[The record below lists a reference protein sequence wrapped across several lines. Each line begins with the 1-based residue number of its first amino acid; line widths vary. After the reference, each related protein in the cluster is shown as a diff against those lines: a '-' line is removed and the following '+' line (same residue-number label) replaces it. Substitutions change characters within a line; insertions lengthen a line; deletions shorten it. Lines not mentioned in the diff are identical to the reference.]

1 MIDTIRASMQIQID
15 WIDWQGCG
23 WKSKK
28 QKNADYKYK
37 TVKLKNGASVRL
49 EYYFTHCLV
58 LYFSAASVQKG
69 DNAIPY
75 NFERW
80 QETESQIKEILVDEL
95 YLDVD
100 LSNFK
105 VCRLDLNKD
114 FSFSTAQQA
123 DDFLRFTG
131 KILPARSEQ
140 RRDYKSGIRSQ
151 SKKGKGFRV
160 YRKDV
165 ECGKSNGKLPPTV
178 RFEFQLSKY
187 KISAMFGK
195 RKLTLHDV
203 LKNQLLMKRTWN
215 KLISEY
221 SLNLKI
227 CNDAELEKIAT
238 KHLTKSEIAILK
250 EMNNNPSFNDK
261 NRRAKE
267 LALIRK
273 LRAIGICPY
282 SYNGKIEF
290 KEETL
295 ETIRR
300 NGQCVIM
307 NYTLTFVLPTKRYY
321 QTKWYLDSS

>member
-1 MIDTIRASMQIQID
+1 MMKTTAAFQSRSASAQ
-15 WIDWQGCG
+15 
-23 WKSKK
+23 
-28 QKNADYKYK
+28 N
-37 TVKLKNGASVRL
+37 
-49 EYYFTHCLV
+49 
-58 LYFSAASVQKG
+58 G

-75 NFERW
+75 NFEKW
-80 QETESQIKEILVDEL
+80 QAVENQIKEVLIDEL

-100 LSNFK
+100 LNNFM

-114 FSFSTAQQA
+114 FSFPTAQQA

-131 KILPARSEQ
+131 KILPARNEQ
-140 RRDYKSGIRSQ
+140 SRNYKSGIRSQ

-165 ECGKSNGKLPPTV
+165 ECGKLPPTV

-195 RKLTLHDV
+195 RKLTLHNV
-203 LKNQLLMKRTWN
+203 LRNQLLMQRTWN

-221 SLNLKI
+221 NLNLKI
-227 CNDAELEKIAT
+227 CNDAELNKIAT
-238 KHLTKSEIAILK
+238 KHLTKSEIVTLK

-273 LRAIGICPY
+273 LRAIGKCPY
-282 SYNGKIEF
+282 SYESKIVF
-290 KEETL
+290 KEE
-295 ETIRR
+295 I
-300 NGQCVIM
+300 I
-307 NYTLTFVLPTKRYY
+307 
-321 QTKWYLDSS
+321 

>member
-1 MIDTIRASMQIQID
+1 MIDTIRASMQILID
-15 WIDWQGCG
+15 WMDWQGCG

-37 TVKLKNGASVRL
+37 TVKLQNGASIRL
-49 EYYFTHCLV
+49 EYYFTQCLV
-58 LYFSAASVQKG
+58 LYFSAASVQNG

-75 NFERW
+75 NFEKW
-80 QETESQIKEILVDEL
+80 QAVENQIKEVLIDEL

-100 LSNFK
+100 LACFN

-123 DDFLRFTG
+123 DDFLLFTG
-131 KILPARSEQ
+131 KILPARNER

-165 ECGKSNGKLPPTV
+165 ECGKLPPTV
-178 RFEFQLSKY
+178 RFEFQLTKY
-187 KISAMFGK
+187 KLSVLYGK

-203 LKNQLLMKRTWN
+203 LKNQLLMQRTWN
-215 KLISEY
+215 KLIAEY
-221 SLNLKI
+221 NLNLKI
-227 CNDAELEKIAT
+227 CNDAELEKIAK
-238 KHLTKSEIAILK
+238 KHLTKSEIATLT

-282 SYNGKIEF
+282 SLNEKVIFQEDIL
-290 KEETL
+290 K
-295 ETIRR
+295 TIRR
-300 NGQCVIM
+300 N
-307 NYTLTFVLPTKRYY
+307 
-321 QTKWYLDSS
+321 

>member
-1 MIDTIRASMQIQID
+1 MIDTIRASLLIQID
-15 WIDWQGCG
+15 WMDWQG

-37 TVKLKNGASVRL
+37 TVKLKNGASIRL

-58 LYFSAASVQKG
+58 LYFSAASVQSG

-75 NFERW
+75 NFEKW
-80 QETESQIKEILVDEL
+80 QAVENEIKEVLIDEL

-114 FSFSTAQQA
+114 FSFSTTQQA
-123 DDFLRFTG
+123 DGFLRFAG
-131 KILPARSEQ
+131 KTLPARNEQ
-140 RRDYKSGIRSQ
+140 RKNYKSGIRSQ

-160 YRKDV
+160 YRKDI
-165 ECGKSNGKLPPTV
+165 ECGKLPPTV

-195 RKLTLHDV
+195 RKLTLHEV
-203 LKNQLLMKRTWN
+203 LKNQLLMTRTWN
-215 KLISEY
+215 KLIAEY
-221 SLNLKI
+221 NLNLKI
-227 CNDAELEKIAT
+227 CNDAELNKIAT
-238 KHLTKSEIAILK
+238 KHLSKSEIATLK

-290 KEETL
+290 KEEIL

-300 NGQCVIM
+300 NGRCVIT
-307 NYTLTFVLPTKRYY
+307 NYTITPILSTKRYR

>member
-15 WIDWQGCG
+15 WMDWQGCG

-49 EYYFTHCLV
+49 EYYFTQCLV
-58 LYFSAASVQKG
+58 LYFSAASVQNG

-75 NFERW
+75 DFEKW
-80 QETESQIKEILVDEL
+80 QETESQIKEVLIDEL

-100 LSNFK
+100 LNCFN

-114 FSFSTAQQA
+114 FSFSTPQQA
-123 DDFLRFTG
+123 DEFLRFTG
-131 KILPARSEQ
+131 KILPARNEQ
-140 RRDYKSGIRSQ
+140 RRNYKSGIRSQ
-151 SKKGKGFRV
+151 SNKGKGFRV
-160 YRKDV
+160 YRKDI

-203 LKNQLLMKRTWN
+203 LKNQLLMKCMWN
-215 KLISEY
+215 RLVSEY
-221 SLNLKI
+221 NLNLKI

-273 LRAIGICPY
+273 LRAIRICPY
-282 SYNGKIEF
+282 SLNEKVIFQED
-290 KEETL
+290 TL
-295 ETIRR
+295 KTIRR

-321 QTKWYLDSS
+321 QAKWYLDSS